1 MTKVFFEFIESL
13 HGSVEQM
20 KSGSITFVIRI
31 LSRVGLEKLWTMYT
45 TGELAKKL
53 TEIFITDELTTDDKT
68 GLSIQ
73 GTIPESDYKR
83 ACQLFEEMGSAGHHG
98 KYYHF
103 I

>member
-1 MTKVFFEFIESL
+1 
-13 HGSVEQM
+13 M

-68 GLSIQ
+68 DLSIQ
-73 GTIPESDYKR
+73 VTIHESD
-83 ACQLFEEMGSAGHHG
+83 FEQARSFFEDRKNTNVEG
-98 KYYHF
+98 KYCFTCFSGVFPTHTGLKS
-103 I
+103 IEC